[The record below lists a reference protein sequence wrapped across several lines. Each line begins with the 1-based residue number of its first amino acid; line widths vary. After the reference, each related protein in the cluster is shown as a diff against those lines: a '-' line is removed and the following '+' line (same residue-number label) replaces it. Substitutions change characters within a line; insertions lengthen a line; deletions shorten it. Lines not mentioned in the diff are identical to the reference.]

1 MVARP
6 FPNAHRPLVLL
17 TLVLLTVP
25 AVAVAQAVDRD
36 EVYESATGTT
46 LEMLLDESN
55 LGGAEVEVA
64 VLTFQPGSESVA
76 HVHQSTE
83 IFYVLEGQL
92 EHIVNGKSYILN
104 PGMIG
109 WVRAPDRVTHKVSE
123 DAGPTRVLVIW
134 APGGE
139 AAGLTGNWERVR

>member
-1 MVARP
+1 MLARF
-6 FPNAHRPLVLL
+6 FPITRRSLVLIPV
-17 TLVLLTVP
+17 VLLALPTL
-25 AVAVAQAVDRD
+25 AAAQAVDRD
-36 EVYESATGTT
+36 EVYESATGTM

-64 VLTFQPGSESVA
+64 ILTFQPGSESVA

-92 EHIVNGKSYILN
+92 EHIVNGKSYILD
-104 PGMIG
+104 PGMMG

-139 AAGLTGNWERVR
+139 AAGLTDNWERVR

>member
-1 MVARP
+1 MLARS
-6 FPNAHRPLVLL
+6 FPITRRSLVLIPV
-17 TLVLLTVP
+17 VLLALPTL
-25 AVAVAQAVDRD
+25 AAAQAVDRD
-36 EVYESATGTT
+36 EVYESATGTM

-64 VLTFQPGSESVA
+64 ILTFQPGSESVA

-92 EHIVNGKSYILN
+92 EHIVNGKSYILD

-139 AAGLTGNWERVR
+139 AAGLTGSWERVR

>member
-6 FPNAHRPLVLL
+6 FPNVHRPLVLL

-64 VLTFQPGSESVA
+64 VLTFQSGSESVA

-83 IFYVLEGQL
+83 IFYVLK
-92 EHIVNGKSYILN
+92 VNSS
-104 PGMIG
+104 
-109 WVRAPDRVTHKVSE
+109 TS
-123 DAGPTRVLVIW
+123 
-134 APGGE
+134 
-139 AAGLTGNWERVR
+139 

>member
-1 MVARP
+1 MLARLT
-6 FPNAHRPLVLL
+6 RIVVPLL
-17 TLVLLTVP
+17 
-25 AVAVAQAVDRD
+25 AVVTCGLFVMPSGAAAQAVDRD

-55 LGGAEVEVA
+55 LGGSEVEVG
-64 VLTFQPGSESVA
+64 VLTFQPGSESAA

-92 EHIVNGKSYILN
+92 EHIVNGQSYLLE
-104 PGMIG
+104 PGMMG

-123 DAGPTRVLVIW
+123 EAGPTRVLVIW

-139 AAGLTGNWERVR
+139 AAGITGNWDRRR